1 MQEEYEK
8 FEKEQEEID
17 EPSKAHK
24 VLIVG
29 VAIILILL
37 MLSFMFLR
45 FPIGDII
52 HGLIKSEELV
62 DNKIYS
68 NGITIEFD
76 KNIIEVIKSIYYQ
89 EQNINTVESVLCLE
103 GKKTGQT
110 YHIDKIIFPEVIEQY
125 FNKIRYKQC
134 SNDTLILFHTHPRKY
149 CIASDAD
156 LENLEKFQKQ
166 NNKTI
171 MLIMCEN
178 NKISVYD

>member
-1 MQEEYEK
+1 MQEEHEK

-17 EPSKAHK
+17 EPSKAHQF
-24 VLIVG
+24 LIVG

-52 HGLIKSEELV
+52 HGLIKSEELI

-68 NGITIEFD
+68 DNLIIEFD
-76 KNIIEVIKSIYYQ
+76 ESIIEVIKSIYYQ
-89 EQNINTVESVLCLE
+89 EQEINTVESILCLKGE
-103 GKKTGQT
+103 KSGNKYK
-110 YHIDKIIFPEVIEQY
+110 INKIIYPEVVDQY
-125 FNKIRYKQC
+125 FNKVRYKQC

-149 CIASDAD
+149 CVASDAD
-156 LENLEKFQKQ
+156 LENLEKFQKS

-171 MLIMCEN
+171 MLIMCDN
-178 NKISVYD
+178 NKISVYE